1 MNRFHS
7 QCSSPVH
14 QGMDHLFRW
23 QCTPDRMFELGTAA
37 IQDQACKDAEA
48 SLQSSISSL
57 DNVMHDMNGR

>member
-1 MNRFHS
+1 
-7 QCSSPVH
+7 
-14 QGMDHLFRW
+14 MDHLFRW